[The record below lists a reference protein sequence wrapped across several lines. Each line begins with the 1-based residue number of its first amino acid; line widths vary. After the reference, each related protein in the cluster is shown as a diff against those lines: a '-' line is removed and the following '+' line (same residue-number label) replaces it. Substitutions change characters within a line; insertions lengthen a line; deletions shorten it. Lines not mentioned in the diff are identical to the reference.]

1 MKKIS
6 FLFLLVLVIP
16 FALNAQIISTYAGC
30 SIPGYMGDGGWA
42 VVAEIKGS
50 FGIRSDDSGNIYFSD
65 NGNNVIRKVDLKDN
79 IYTIAGNNTL
89 GYSGDSGLATKAELN
104 YPVGIGTDIWG
115 NIYIADQ
122 GNNAIRRVNKAG
134 YITTIAGNGSQTYS
148 GDGSAATRAGLNAPS
163 GVIADNKGNIYVAD
177 QGNYVIR
184 KINIPGIIT
193 TIAGNNKLGYSGD
206 GGLATAA
213 TLSLPRSICL
223 DSVGNLYIAD
233 YGNNVVR
240 KVNTAGIISTVAGN
254 GTSGFSGDGGLAVSA
269 ELNGPGDVTIDK
281 GGNLYIADVNN
292 HVIRKVNASGI
303 ISTFAGVP
311 GVRGY
316 NLDGI
321 PADSANLNFP
331 HNITMDKVGN
341 LFIADTYNFRVR
353 KVQLVPTSIDIE
365 SALTTMSVYPNP
377 AQDNVV
383 VSSKNA
389 INSITVINSA
399 GQTVYSQRCNKL
411 NEVQINL
418 KDMMPGIYFVKVN
431 NVYIQ
436 KLQKR

>member
-122 GNNAIRRVNKAG
+122 GNNVIRRVNKAG

-148 GDGSAATRAGLNAPS
+148 GDGSAATRASLNAPS

-331 HNITMDKVGN
+331 YNITMDKVGN